1 MEGGA
6 NEDLDVLNRNDMSD
20 YLSGASDYEDTDGEP
35 YTDGEAYTDNEDL
48 DEAPSSQPDITWRRS
63 SALARSSEPATRQT
77 PSPEPQ
83 PYYEEEEEEVEVEE
97 EEPEYTLP
105 PQDMPP
111 FRRTPETQA
120 SRLESAAGRSFTDS
134 DFSAEPDPLETP
146 ASEGPPEFR
155 APDPTQLPRESPP
168 LSVIEQ
174 KLQQVSQL
182 YMFHLVSNTVNY
194 GNT

>member
-6 NEDLDVLNRNDMSD
+6 NEDLDVLNRNDVSD

-48 DEAPSSQPDITWRRS
+48 EEAPLSHPDITWRRS
-63 SALARSSEPATRQT
+63 SALARSSEPATRHT

-83 PYYEEEEEEVEVEE
+83 PYYEEEEEE

-105 PQDMPP
+105 PQEKLSI
-111 FRRTPETQA
+111 RRTPESQA
-120 SRLESAAGRSFTDS
+120 SQLESTVGRSFTDS
-134 DFSAEPDPLETP
+134 DFSAEPDTPETP

-155 APDPTQLPRESPP
+155 APDPKQLPRESPS

-174 KLQQVSQL
+174 KLQQVQQI
-182 YMFHLVSNTVNY
+182 YMFHLVFNFVNY
-194 GNT
+194 ELCM